1 MRKMVKFFTMRKIF
15 LPFLTMHKIFQN
27 NSSIVKFMEVA
38 STFFN
43 VLGKSN
49 KLEFL
54 LIKLLLPRNN
64 SH

>member
-1 MRKMVKFFTMRKIF
+1 MCKMVKILTKRKSF
-15 LPFLTMHKIFQN
+15 LPFLTMRKIFQN
-27 NSSIVKFMEVA
+27 NFSIVIFREA
-38 STFFN
+38 TSTDFD

-49 KLEFL
+49 NLELL